1 MSRKKETKTNAMRIL
16 DAAHVDH
23 VVHTV
28 DATGEDTGVDIA
40 LRAGEDPD
48 HVFKTLVTQGADRNY
63 YVFVVPVLAELDLKK
78 AAKAAGVKSV
88 AMIHVADINKVTG
101 YIRGGC
107 SPVGMKKQFVTV
119 YDESCLA
126 QQTMLVSGGRIGTQ
140 IECAPADLIKVT
152 RGRTAAITQ
161 EHEA

>member
-48 HVFKTLVTQGADRNY
+48 HVFKTLVTQGKSGEY
-63 YVFVVPVLAELDLKK
+63 LVFMIPVAAELDLKK
-78 AAKAAGVKSV
+78 AARAAGEKSV
-88 AMIHVADINKVTG
+88 AMVRSRELFDLTG
-101 YIRGGC
+101 YVHGGC
-107 SPVGMKKQFVTV
+107 SPLGMKKFFRTFI
-119 YDESCLA
+119 DETCVLFD
-126 QQTMLVSGGRIGTQ
+126 TIMFSGGRIGTQ
-140 IECAPADLIKVT
+140 IEMSFDDLAKTIEIE
-152 RGRTAAITQ
+152 AIDLVV
-161 EHEA
+161 